1 MAYFIIKYGGKFM
14 KCSNCGEEISDGIK
28 FCPNCGE
35 NLEKMRGTDSG
46 ENLENPKCPDCGHEI
61 GDAVTFCPNCG
72 CNLKAS
78 GEGANPDVQEAGD
91 SQNEEV
97 ETIVLASPASE
108 GNSSQEE
115 NSKFSSSQNTG
126 VKNQKKSLSDIP
138 EDFKNASTGKQ
149 ILAVLLCCCIGLT
162 IFGAIGGLIF
172 PDLNTDDSYDDSY
185 DYGDDIISSDSSL
198 SDDGIG
204 DSDIQ
209 IRVTCDGD
217 WQGSVGVG
225 SSQASYSGSGDKLIN
240 LDGDSSDI
248 VAAAV
253 QKQDSGNGKLK
264 VEIIKEG
271 KVVKDASTTSEYG
284 VVSLAD

>member
-1 MAYFIIKYGGKFM
+1 MAFFIIKYEGKFM

-78 GEGANPDVQEAGD
+78 GEGAKPDVQEAGD

-138 EDFKNASTGKQ
+138 EDFKNASTGKK
-149 ILAVLLCCCIGLT
+149 ILAVLLCCCVGLA

-172 PDLNTDDSYDDSY
+172 SRFKYFRYL
-185 DYGDDIISSDSSL
+185 
-198 SDDGIG
+198 
-204 DSDIQ
+204 
-209 IRVTCDGD
+209 
-217 WQGSVGVG
+217 
-225 SSQASYSGSGDKLIN
+225 
-240 LDGDSSDI
+240 
-248 VAAAV
+248 
-253 QKQDSGNGKLK
+253 
-264 VEIIKEG
+264 
-271 KVVKDASTTSEYG
+271 
-284 VVSLAD
+284 

>member
-1 MAYFIIKYGGKFM
+1 M

-61 GDAVTFCPNCG
+61 SDAVTFCPNCG
-72 CNLKAS
+72 CNLKVSAKGSGDPDDSEVNAS
-78 GEGANPDVQEAGD
+78 QKEDDGIIILTNAN
-91 SQNEEV
+91 
-97 ETIVLASPASE
+97 SE
-108 GNSSQEE
+108 SNSSQ
-115 NSKFSSSQNTG
+115 NNGSKFNSTQNNSA
-126 VKNQKKSLSDIP
+126 KNQKKSLSDIP

-149 ILAVLLCCCIGLT
+149 ILAVLLCCCIGLAL
-162 IFGAIGGLIF
+162 FGAIGGLIF
-172 PDLNTDDSYDDSY
+172 PDLNTDDSYYDSY

-248 VAAAV
+248 VAAV
-253 QKQDSGNGKLK
+253 IQKQDSGDGKLK
-264 VEIIKEG
+264 VEIIKDG

>member
-61 GDAVTFCPNCG
+61 SDAVTFCPNCG
-72 CNLKAS
+72 CNLKVSAKGSGDPDDSEVNAS
-78 GEGANPDVQEAGD
+78 QKEDDGIIILTNAN
-91 SQNEEV
+91 
-97 ETIVLASPASE
+97 SE
-108 GNSSQEE
+108 SNSSQNNGSEF
-115 NSKFSSSQNTG
+115 NSTQNNSA
-126 VKNQKKSLSDIP
+126 KNQKKSLSDIP

-162 IFGAIGGLIF
+162 LFGAIGGLIF
-172 PDLNTDDSYDDSY
+172 PDLNTDDSYDDY

-248 VAAAV
+248 VAAAI
-253 QKQDSGNGKLK
+253 QKQDSGDGKLK
-264 VEIIKEG
+264 VEIIKDG
-271 KVVKDASTTSEYG
+271 KVVKDDSTTSEYG

>member
-1 MAYFIIKYGGKFM
+1 M
-14 KCSNCGEEISDGIK
+14 
-28 FCPNCGE
+28 
-35 NLEKMRGTDSG
+35 
-46 ENLENPKCPDCGHEI
+46 
-61 GDAVTFCPNCG
+61 
-72 CNLKAS
+72 
-78 GEGANPDVQEAGD
+78 
-91 SQNEEV
+91 

-138 EDFKNASTGKQ
+138 EDFKNASTGKK
-149 ILAVLLCCCIGLT
+149 ILAVLLCCCVGLA
-162 IFGAIGGLIF
+162 IFGAIGG
-172 PDLNTDDSYDDSY
+172 Y
-185 DYGDDIISSDSSL
+185 DYSDDILSSGSSTL
-198 SDDGIG
+198 DDGIG

-225 SSQASYSGSGDKLIN
+225 SSQASYSGFGDKLIN

>member
-28 FCPNCGE
+28 FCLNCGE
-35 NLEKMRGTDSG
+35 NLEKMRSTDSG

-78 GEGANPDVQEAGD
+78 GEGAKPDVQEAGD

-97 ETIVLASPASE
+97 ETVVLASPASE
-108 GNSSQEE
+108 GNSSQDE
-115 NSKFSSSQNTG
+115 NSNFSSSQNTG

-162 IFGAIGGLIF
+162 LFGAIGGLIF
-172 PDLNTDDSYDDSY
+172 PDLNTDDSYDDY

-217 WQGSVGVG
+217 WQGSVSVG

-248 VAAAV
+248 VAAV
-253 QKQDSGNGKLK
+253 IQKQDSGDGKLK
-264 VEIIKEG
+264 VEIIKDG

>member
-1 MAYFIIKYGGKFM
+1 M

-35 NLEKMRGTDSG
+35 NLEKMRDSDSG

-61 GDAVTFCPNCG
+61 SDAVTFCPNCG
-72 CNLKAS
+72 CNLKVSAKGSGDPDDSEVNAS
-78 GEGANPDVQEAGD
+78 QKEDDGIIILTNAN
-91 SQNEEV
+91 
-97 ETIVLASPASE
+97 SE
-108 GNSSQEE
+108 SNSSQ
-115 NSKFSSSQNTG
+115 NNGSKFNSTQNNSA
-126 VKNQKKSLSDIP
+126 KNQKKSLSDIP
-138 EDFKNASTGKQ
+138 EDFKNASTGKK
-149 ILAVLLCCCIGLT
+149 ILAVLLCCCVGLA

-248 VAAAV
+248 VAAAI
-253 QKQDSGNGKLK
+253 QKQDSGDGKLK
-264 VEIIKEG
+264 VEIIKDG

>member
-126 VKNQKKSLSDIP
+126 VKNQKFLK
-138 EDFKNASTGKQ
+138 
-149 ILAVLLCCCIGLT
+149 ILKMQAQARRSWQCFYAV
-162 IFGAIGGLIF
+162 A
-172 PDLNTDDSYDDSY
+172 
-185 DYGDDIISSDSSL
+185 
-198 SDDGIG
+198 
-204 DSDIQ
+204 
-209 IRVTCDGD
+209 
-217 WQGSVGVG
+217 
-225 SSQASYSGSGDKLIN
+225 
-240 LDGDSSDI
+240 
-248 VAAAV
+248 
-253 QKQDSGNGKLK
+253 
-264 VEIIKEG
+264 
-271 KVVKDASTTSEYG
+271 
-284 VVSLAD
+284 

>member
-1 MAYFIIKYGGKFM
+1 MR
-14 KCSNCGEEISDGIK
+14 CSNCGEEINDGIK
-28 FCPNCGE
+28 FCPNCGV
-35 NLEKMRGTDSG
+35 NLEKQTLDSAAD
-46 ENLENPKCPDCGHEI
+46 LEKQTLDGIVDLEKPKCPDCGHEI
-61 GDAVTFCPNCG
+61 IDAVTFCPNCG
-72 CNLKAS
+72 CNLKVSAKPDDLDVNAS
-78 GEGANPDVQEAGD
+78 QKEDEGIITLTSED
-91 SQNEEV
+91 SE
-97 ETIVLASPASE
+97 
-108 GNSSQEE
+108 
-115 NSKFSSSQNTG
+115 SKSSQNNGSEFNSTQNTG
-126 VKNQKKSLSDIP
+126 AKNQKKSLSDIP
-138 EDFKNASTGKQ
+138 EDFKNASTGKK
-149 ILAVLLCCCIGLT
+149 ILAVLLCCCVGLA

-172 PDLNTDDSYDDSY
+172 PDSNTSDIYDDSY
-185 DYGDDIISSDSSL
+185 DYSDDILSSGSSTL
-198 SDDGIG
+198 DDGIG

-264 VEIIKEG
+264 VEIIKDG

>member
-35 NLEKMRGTDSG
+35 NLEKMRGTDSC

-61 GDAVTFCPNCG
+61 IDAVTFCPNCG
-72 CNLKAS
+72 CNLKVSAKPDDLDVNAS
-78 GEGANPDVQEAGD
+78 QKEDEGIITLTSED
-91 SQNEEV
+91 SE
-97 ETIVLASPASE
+97 
-108 GNSSQEE
+108 
-115 NSKFSSSQNTG
+115 SKSSQNNGSEFNSTQNTG
-126 VKNQKKSLSDIP
+126 AKNQKKSLSDIP
-138 EDFKNASTGKQ
+138 EDFKNASTGKK
-149 ILAVLLCCCIGLT
+149 ILAVLLCCCVGLA

-172 PDLNTDDSYDDSY
+172 PDSNTSDIYDDSY
-185 DYGDDIISSDSSL
+185 DYSDDILSSGSSTL
-198 SDDGIG
+198 DDGIG

-209 IRVTCDGD
+209 IRITCDGY
-217 WQGSVGVG
+217 WHGSVGVG
-225 SSQASYSGSGDKLIN
+225 SSQASYSGFGDKLIN

-264 VEIIKEG
+264 VEIIKDG